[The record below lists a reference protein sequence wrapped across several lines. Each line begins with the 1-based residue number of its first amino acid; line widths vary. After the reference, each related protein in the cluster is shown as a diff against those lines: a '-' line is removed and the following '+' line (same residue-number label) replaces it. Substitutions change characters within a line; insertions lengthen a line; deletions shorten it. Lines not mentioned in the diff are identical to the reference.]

1 MNSTFPEP
9 VPTHI
14 YRNSKA
20 TVRPYYNEQLIEKKM
35 EEKKNGQ
42 AR

>member
-14 YRNSKA
+14 YRNSKD
-20 TVRPYYNEQLIEKKM
+20 TVRPYYNEQLIEKKKKM
-35 EEKKNGQ
+35 EEKKNG
-42 AR
+42 